1 MTHQL
6 DEVDHKIINCLV
18 EDGRMSAQAIARQF
32 GLSERT
38 IRNRLARLLANKVIS
53 VSANIN
59 KRALGYG
66 VTADIFCE
74 VESRRVS
81 EVAEQIAQLPEVGYV
96 ACSLGDQDISVQVYA
111 RSNQELYEIVEGKL
125 AQIPGI
131 IRTRTVV
138 VPRIVKSVWEWQV
151 PLEPEKKDE

>member
-1 MTHQL
+1 
-6 DEVDHKIINCLV
+6 
-18 EDGRMSAQAIARQF
+18 MSAQAIARQF

-151 PLEPEKKDE
+151 PLEPEKKDD